1 MSVSDMNSGSSGGI
15 RFLSDFWTEHY
26 LKEYI
31 CEGGSKIKFV
41 TGRPGSGKSYFL
53 RLMKEEAD
61 RLNYR
66 TVSFSASEVWLH
78 DFKEIYLE
86 ILNQCDILQ
95 CLKKCA
101 DQIVV
106 SMGYDPA
113 EIEEGRTFMDML
125 SAQGMGDALT
135 RREIRQQL
143 RSMFLQNPLM
153 DNNFAIA
160 CSLLTGSILGH
171 PILEQ
176 QNQELL
182 LGWLSGDKTVKL
194 SLLRALGL
202 SPARITKYNSRHM
215 LRSLAEVI
223 RMGGYSGLLVLID
236 DLEILQS
243 RTGMDGIHYTKL
255 RREDTYESI
264 RQLIDEID
272 SLRGIM
278 FVFAFDRV
286 LMDNDNA
293 GLPSYQ
299 ALWMRIQ
306 NEIVGERFN
315 RFTDI
320 ADLDVLAYQVYTPEY
335 LVSIS
340 EKIAQKAEKN
350 AYAEC
355 ILNVDEAKKL
365 IEDSRFAGTGL
376 PGLVREAWRASFEDR
391 QEAGTD
397 LADGGR
403 LVKEGA
409 DSYV

>member
-1 MSVSDMNSGSSGGI
+1 MSENRRNDMSVIDNYTGSSEGI

-41 TGRPGSGKSYFL
+41 TGRPGSGKSFFL
-53 RLMKEEAD
+53 RVMKEEAD

-66 TVSFSASEVWLH
+66 TVSFSATEVWLH

-101 DQIVV
+101 DQIVI
-106 SMGYDPA
+106 SMGYDPTD
-113 EIEEGRTFMDML
+113 IEEGRTFLDML
-125 SAQGMGDALT
+125 SSQGLGDALT

-143 RSMFLQNPLM
+143 RGMFLQNPLM

-194 SLLRALGL
+194 SLLRALGM

-223 RMGGYSGLLVLID
+223 RMGGYSGLLILID
-236 DLEILQS
+236 DL
-243 RTGMDGIHYTKL
+243 
-255 RREDTYESI
+255 
-264 RQLIDEID
+264 
-272 SLRGIM
+272 
-278 FVFAFDRV
+278 
-286 LMDNDNA
+286 
-293 GLPSYQ
+293 
-299 ALWMRIQ
+299 
-306 NEIVGERFN
+306 
-315 RFTDI
+315 
-320 ADLDVLAYQVYTPEY
+320 
-335 LVSIS
+335 
-340 EKIAQKAEKN
+340 
-350 AYAEC
+350 
-355 ILNVDEAKKL
+355 
-365 IEDSRFAGTGL
+365 
-376 PGLVREAWRASFEDR
+376 
-391 QEAGTD
+391 
-397 LADGGR
+397 
-403 LVKEGA
+403 
-409 DSYV
+409 

>member
-1 MSVSDMNSGSSGGI
+1 MSAKENFSVPSEGI
-15 RFLSDFWTEHY
+15 RFLSDFWAEHY

-31 CEGGSKIKFV
+31 REGGSKIKFV

-53 RLMKEEAD
+53 RLMKEEAEQMGY
-61 RLNYR
+61 L
-66 TVSFSASEVWLH
+66 TASFSATETWLH

-86 ILNQCDILQ
+86 ILNQCDIMQ

-101 DQIVV
+101 DQIVA

-113 EIEEGRTFMDML
+113 EIENGRTFLDML
-125 SAQGMGDALT
+125 SAQGLGDALT
-135 RREIRQQL
+135 RREIRLQL
-143 RSMFLQNPLM
+143 RNMFLQNPLM
-153 DNNFAIA
+153 DNNFAIT

-202 SPARITKYNSRHM
+202 SPARITKYNARHM

-223 RMGGYSGLLVLID
+223 RLGGHPGLLVLID

-243 RTGMDGIHYTKL
+243 RTGMEGIHYTKL

-264 RQLIDEID
+264 RQLIDDID
-272 SLRGIM
+272 SLRGI
-278 FVFAFDRV
+278 FFIFAFDRI
-286 LMDNDNA
+286 LMDNDNV

-320 ADLDVLAYQVYTPEY
+320 ADMDALAYQAYTPEY
-335 LVSIS
+335 LVAMFGNFT
-340 EKIAQKAEKN
+340 KMAQETVLENGVLTADT
-350 AYAEC
+350 AR
-355 ILNVDEAKKL
+355 KL
-365 IEDSRFAGTGL
+365 IEDSRYAGIGI
-376 PGLVREAWRASFEDR
+376 PALVREAWKVS
-391 QEAGTD
+391 QKLQTD
-397 LADGGR
+397 IAADLSEEERGVREGGMSD
-403 LVKEGA
+403 V
-409 DSYV
+409 

>member
-1 MSVSDMNSGSSGGI
+1 MSVIENDYDSSEGI

-31 CEGGSKIKFV
+31 REGGSKIKFV

-53 RLMKEEAD
+53 RLMKEEAK
-61 RLNYR
+61 RLNYL
-66 TVSFSASEVWLH
+66 TVSFSATEVWLH

-86 ILNQCDILQ
+86 ILNQCDIMQ
-95 CLKKCA
+95 CLKRCA
-101 DQIVV
+101 DQIVI
-106 SMGYDPA
+106 SMGYDPE
-113 EIEEGRTFMDML
+113 EIEEGRSFLDML

-135 RREIRQQL
+135 KREIRQQL

-171 PILEQ
+171 PLLEQ

-194 SLLRALGL
+194 SLLRTLGL
-202 SPARITKYNSRHM
+202 SPARITKYNARHM
-215 LRSLAEVI
+215 LRSLSEVI
-223 RMGGYSGLLVLID
+223 RIGGYSGLLVLID

-243 RTGMDGIHYTKL
+243 RSGLDGIHYTRL

-278 FVFAFDRV
+278 FIFAFDRI
-286 LMDNDNA
+286 LIDNA
-293 GLPSYQ
+293 DLGIPSYQ

-306 NEIVGERFN
+306 NEITGERFN

-320 ADLDVLAYQVYTPEY
+320 ADMDALAYQVYTPEY

-340 EKIAQKAEKN
+340 ERIAQKAEKS
-350 AYAEC
+350 AYGEC
-355 ILNVDEAKKL
+355 VLTVDEAEKL
-365 IEDSRFAGTGL
+365 IEDSRYTGTGI
-376 PGLVREAWRASFEDR
+376 PGLVREAFAASFEER
-391 QEAGTD
+391 QNDIAGTPD
-397 LADGGR
+397 VIRQMQEGDG
-403 LVKEGA
+403 
-409 DSYV
+409 SYV

>member
-1 MSVSDMNSGSSGGI
+1 MSENRRNDMSVIDNYTGSSKGI

-41 TGRPGSGKSYFL
+41 TGRPGSGKSFFL
-53 RLMKEEAD
+53 RVMKEEAD

-66 TVSFSASEVWLH
+66 TVSFSATEVWLH

-101 DQIVV
+101 DQIVI
-106 SMGYDPA
+106 SMGYDPTD
-113 EIEEGRTFMDML
+113 IEEGRTFLDML
-125 SAQGMGDALT
+125 SSQGLGDALT

-143 RSMFLQNPLM
+143 RGMFLQNPLM

-194 SLLRALGL
+194 SLLRALGM

-223 RMGGYSGLLVLID
+223 RMGGYSGLLILID

-264 RQLIDEID
+264 RQLIDDID

-278 FVFAFDRV
+278 FIFAFDRI

-306 NEIVGERFN
+306 NEIIGEKFN

-320 ADLDVLAYQVYTPEY
+320 ADLDALAYQVYTPEY

-340 EKIAQKAEKN
+340 EKIAQNAERN
-350 AYAEC
+350 AYEDHV
-355 ILNVDEAKKL
+355 LTTDEAEKL
-365 IEDSRFAGTGL
+365 IEDSRFAGTGI
-376 PGLVREAWRASFEDR
+376 PGLVREAWRNSFDE
-391 QEAGTD
+391 
-397 LADGGR
+397 
-403 LVKEGA
+403 KHEGV
-409 DSYV
+409 DSNV